1 MSADYYIVTIQAP
14 LKNGDKYFV
23 YWIDSATGEKV
34 STYRTYSFF
43 QTGDRSFEPVY
54 AELTKYT
61 EERNSAV
68 FSSTVTGVKSRQ
80 NNNWSLYAEHSVAK
94 TIDGFPK
101 YNASNK
107 TESIKNIVSRYGV
120 IYTTASEYMSNT
132 AADMESVLVMGG
144 GKDVTDK
151 AAGMTD
157 LTRDLTGVLEVN
169 VETDSDAIWARTYV
183 VDANGTVH
191 YGTPKKITLS
201 ADTASVKT
209 ETVTTSSISL
219 DTTDLNIETDAPNPG
234 NETTETETTE
244 KSFFDKLVSFLK
256 AVWRWIL
263 ESSICYF

>member
-1 MSADYYIVTIQAP
+1 MFASI
-14 LKNGDKYFV
+14 
-23 YWIDSATGEKV
+23 
-34 STYRTYSFF
+34 
-43 QTGDRSFEPVY
+43 
-54 AELTKYT
+54 
-61 EERNSAV
+61 
-68 FSSTVTGVKSRQ
+68 VTGVRSRQ
-80 NNNWSLYAEHSVAK
+80 NNSWSLYAEHSVAK

-107 TESIKNIVSRYGV
+107 AESIKNIISRYGV
-120 IYTTASEYMSNT
+120 IYTTAPQYLTSDITVENMR
-132 AADMESVLVMGG
+132 SVLVMGG
-144 GKDVTDK
+144 GEDVTDK

-183 VDANGTVH
+183 VDANGHVH

-201 ADTASVKT
+201 ADTASVES

-234 NETTETETTE
+234 SETTETETTE
-244 KSFFDKLVSFLK
+244 KIFFDKLVSFLK

-263 ESSICYF
+263 ESSIRYF